1 MSEKS
6 KASPSPPPLSRQ
18 MALALVCNSNV
29 NRSLEGHRI
38 LKEKGFGRVWSYGVG
53 SKVRLPGIRG
63 PSVYMF
69 GTPFEAMQRD
79 LENKNY
85 NWYKDRG
92 ILDML
97 DRDAKVKKAPRRWQD
112 EKKRNYDLILAYD
125 IRAYNILIEEF
136 ESSRGQLGCHPVH
149 IIGWYVEDRYYE
161 AREAAETLYKFICKL
176 HSFEDWQTKIASLVD
191 SFFETDHK
199 IEVQYRVCFTS

>member
-125 IRAYNILIEEF
+125 IRAYNILIEVGMWKTDTMRLEKQQKRCTNLF
-136 ESSRGQLGCHPVH
+136 VSSTASKIGRRRSLPWLIRSLRQITKLKFNTEYVSPVKKKYHSRMRG
-149 IIGWYVEDRYYE
+149 
-161 AREAAETLYKFICKL
+161 A
-176 HSFEDWQTKIASLVD
+176 IA
-191 SFFETDHK
+191 
-199 IEVQYRVCFTS
+199 